1 MDFSF
6 VVIRLIKAVFLSL
19 ILLISLEMEKRLNII
34 T

>member
-1 MDFSF
+1 MYFSF